1 MRGTEGDDHA
11 RLETETA
18 PHGKI
23 CGARDGTHRGGHL
36 EVDEID
42 AGGSVEVDTRRAG
55 HHIGVG
61 DGGGDVGSGVVGA
74 ATSGRRQRVGCVSL
88 VGGDALGSTARRATA
103 ADHRAAADRATPLD
117 GV

>member
-1 MRGTEGDDHA
+1 VRGTEGDDHA

-18 PHGKI
+18 PHGQI
-23 CGARDGTHRGGHL
+23 CGARDGTRRGGHL

-42 AGGSVEVDTRRAG
+42 AGGNVEVDTRRAG

-61 DGGGDVGSGVVGA
+61 DGGGVVGSGGVGA